1 MHHMLSPPF
10 RGGVVQSPLG
20 KIEDSQDALKFGIES
35 LRANAWLSPHYLVEK
50 LSVAVRFSSQR
61 GEDSNSRTERYTTS
75 QARIA
80 VQATNLLQSICR
92 LQYPPKDLARLRL
105 DLFSICRLRSSSAS
119 AMERVTHRCLL
130 EGPLQ

>member
-1 MHHMLSPPF
+1 MKYY
-10 RGGVVQSPLG
+10 GNVILG
-20 KIEDSQDALKFGIES
+20 CEMSVLADILQKKCS
-35 LRANAWLSPHYLVEK
+35 LTISH
-50 LSVAVRFSSQR
+50 
-61 GEDSNSRTERYTTS
+61 G

-119 AMERVTHRCLL
+119 AMEGVTSRCLL